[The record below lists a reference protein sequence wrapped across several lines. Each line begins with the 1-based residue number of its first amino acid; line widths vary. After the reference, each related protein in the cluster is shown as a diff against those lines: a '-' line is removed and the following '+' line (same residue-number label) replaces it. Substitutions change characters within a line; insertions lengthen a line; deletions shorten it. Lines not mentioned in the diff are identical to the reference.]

1 MSTPSD
7 DAIKTELQAGRLAT
21 GNVVV
26 TATGAKS
33 TVSTTLYVDSSGQL
47 NSGGLPFEMPLYAG
61 VTDTSYS
68 ILKARSTTM
77 STADVGMLCTLVK
90 GASTSL
96 TTAGFLRITI
106 ADDNTDAGGLTSGAY
121 YIPFGTL
128 G

>member
-1 MSTPSD
+1 MSTESND
-7 DAIKTELQAGRLAT
+7 GLRTDLQAGKLAI

-26 TATGAKS
+26 TSTGAIS
-33 TVSTTLYVDSSGQL
+33 TVSSNTYVDSLGKLASGA
-47 NSGGLPFEMPLYAG
+47 LPFELPLYAG

-68 ILKARSTTM
+68 VLKARSTTM

-106 ADDNTDAGGLTSGAY
+106 ADDNTDAGGLTSGNY

-128 G
+128 A